1 MFDKFQFQTSLVF
14 EKRPRTVCHIIKGW
28 KWYLSERG
36 WNPGGGQ
43 TGITAR

>member
-1 MFDKFQFQTSLVF
+1 MIDNFQFKTSLVRVLEF
-14 EKRPRTVCHIIKGW
+14 FFHITKGW
-28 KWYLSERG
+28 KRYLSERG